1 MKAAC
6 DGVIA
11 FAGVLAGEDERTEAL
26 KKDVNDQAC
35 LAVSRADWYKAWG
48 AHYLRSL
55 SRAHLLQ
62 QCHNFKDKSVD
73 FYGGEDFRHWR
84 DEAEDTFTSLPPPA
98 EDVLEDVETVMAF
111 TSMSQA
117 ECSRALQAARG
128 NIEQAVNF
136 LMDGGI
142 PTQAALRPQP
152 AYTPASAAPRPQP
165 SPPAMSRYFDAY
177 GG

>member
-55 SRAHLLQ
+55 ARAHLLQ
-62 QCHNFKDKSVD
+62 QCNNFKDPGVQM
-73 FYGGEDFRHWR
+73 YGGPLFEKVREVADDMFL
-84 DEAEDTFTSLPPPA
+84 SLPPPCGHQ
-98 EDVLEDVETVMAF
+98 L
-111 TSMSQA
+111 
-117 ECSRALQAARG
+117 G
-128 NIEQAVNF
+128 NVDS
-136 LMDGGI
+136 LV
-142 PTQAALRPQP
+142 
-152 AYTPASAAPRPQP
+152 
-165 SPPAMSRYFDAY
+165 
-177 GG
+177 